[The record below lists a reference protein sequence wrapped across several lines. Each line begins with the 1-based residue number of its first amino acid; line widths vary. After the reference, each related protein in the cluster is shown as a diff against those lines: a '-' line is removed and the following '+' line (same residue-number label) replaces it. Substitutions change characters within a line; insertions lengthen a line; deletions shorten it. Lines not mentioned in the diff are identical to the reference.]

1 MSKKLLLLSLALI
14 LIVSQSKSQSI
25 SPESNPPQ
33 TIIKQLNNDKG
44 QAYELAI
51 TLPSAYQPEK
61 EYKILYYLDAYW
73 LQDMVR
79 GCYQLKSM
87 SSEMDQVI
95 LVGILSVGNEKDWH
109 QQRNM
114 DYTPSVYDL
123 SWLNLKIE
131 FGGMFLDETNTG
143 GAEHFMQFLKN
154 QIIPTVEKEY
164 KVDAKTRGIL
174 GHSFGGL
181 LGFYSFVKYNDLF
194 ANYILLA
201 PAIWWNDS
209 EIFQDKA
216 SLLSQ
221 KEAKMFIAMGTGE
234 INMLKIPLAKLVEEL
249 KSKDNEKLEMTY
261 KQYEN
266 ATHNS
271 VIPQGIYDGIE
282 LLYTKAK

>member
-1 MSKKLLLLSLALI
+1 MSKNLLLLSLALI

>member
-1 MSKKLLLLSLALI
+1 MSKNLLLLSLALI

-249 KSKDNEKLEMTY
+249 KSQANEKLEMTY

-282 LLYTKAK
+282 LLYTKSK

>member
-1 MSKKLLLLSLALI
+1 MYKILLLLSISFFLH
-14 LIVSQSKSQSI
+14 VTESKSQNLSKEI
-25 SPESNPPQ
+25 NPPK

-51 TLPSAYQPEK
+51 TLPSNYQLDK

-73 LQDMVR
+73 LQDLVR
-79 GCYQLKSM
+79 GCYRLKSM
-87 SSEMDQVI
+87 SSEMDEVI

-109 QQRNM
+109 KQRNM

-154 QIIPTVEKEY
+154 RVIPSIEKEY

-181 LGFYSFVKYNDLF
+181 LAFYSFVNYNDLF
-194 ANYILLA
+194 ANYILIA

-234 INMLKIPLAKLVEEL
+234 INMLKIPLGELTEEL
-249 KSKDNEKLEMTY
+249 KSKDNEKLVMTY

-282 LLYTKAK
+282 LLYTKSK

>member
-282 LLYTKAK
+282 LLYTKTK

>member
-1 MSKKLLLLSLALI
+1 MSKNLLLLSLALI

-234 INMLKIPLAKLVEEL
+234 INMLKIPLANLVEEL
-249 KSKDNEKLEMTY
+249 KSKTNEKLEMTY

-282 LLYTKAK
+282 LLYTKTK

>member
-1 MSKKLLLLSLALI
+1 MSKNLLLLSLALI

-249 KSKDNEKLEMTY
+249 KSKTNEKLEMTY

-282 LLYTKAK
+282 LLYTKSK

>member
-1 MSKKLLLLSLALI
+1 MYKKLLFLSMALI
-14 LIVSQSKSQSI
+14 MIVSQSKSQSI
-25 SPESNPPQ
+25 SPENSPPQ
-33 TIIKQLNNDKG
+33 TIIKQLKNDKG
-44 QAYELAI
+44 APYELAI

-79 GCYQLKSM
+79 GCYRLKAM
-87 SSEMDQVI
+87 SSEMEEVI

-109 QQRNM
+109 KQRNM
-114 DYTPSVYDL
+114 DYTPTVYDL
-123 SWLNLKIE
+123 SWLKLKIE

-143 GAEHFMQFLKN
+143 GAEHFMHFLKN
-154 QIIPTVEKEY
+154 QIIPTIEKEY
-164 KVDAKTRGIL
+164 KVNAKTRGIL

-181 LGFYSFVKYNDLF
+181 LAFYSFVNYNDLF

-234 INMLKIPLAKLVEEL
+234 INMLKIPLGKLTEEL
-249 KSKDNEKLEMTY
+249 KSKDNEKLVMTY

-271 VIPQGIYDGIE
+271 VLPQGIYDGIE
-282 LLYTKAK
+282 LLYTKSK